1 MQIRYHC
8 PTERCV
14 AIIEYEPLE
23 QCGSTM
29 KCPRCGVEHPMGIS
43 DVVRTGEKVD
53 RCAVCGATE
62 MFVRKDFPQA
72 LGLAVAVIF
81 VIAALYYFTISPRI
95 AWSVLA
101 GAALFDLVVYCLVGR
116 VTTCYACRA
125 EYRKCALNPSHEG
138 FDLATSEK
146 Y

>member
-1 MQIRYHC
+1 
-8 PTERCV
+8 
-14 AIIEYEPLE
+14 
-23 QCGSTM
+23 
-29 KCPRCGVEHPMGIS
+29 
-43 DVVRTGEKVD
+43 
-53 RCAVCGATE
+53 

-81 VIAALYYFTISPRI
+81 GVAALYYFTVSVKI
-95 AWSVLA
+95 AWSLLA
-101 GAALFDLVVYCLVGR
+101 GAALFDLLVYCLVGK

-125 EYRKCALNPSHEG
+125 EYRKCAINPSHEV

>member
-1 MQIRYHC
+1 
-8 PTERCV
+8 
-14 AIIEYEPLE
+14 
-23 QCGSTM
+23 
-29 KCPRCGVEHPMGIS
+29 MGIS

-72 LGLAVAVIF
+72 LGLAVVVIF
-81 VIAALYYFTISPRI
+81 GVAALYYFTVSVKI
-95 AWSVLA
+95 AWSLLA
-101 GAALFDLVVYCLVGR
+101 GAALFDLLVYCLVGK

-125 EYRKCALNPSHEG
+125 EYRKCAINPSHEG